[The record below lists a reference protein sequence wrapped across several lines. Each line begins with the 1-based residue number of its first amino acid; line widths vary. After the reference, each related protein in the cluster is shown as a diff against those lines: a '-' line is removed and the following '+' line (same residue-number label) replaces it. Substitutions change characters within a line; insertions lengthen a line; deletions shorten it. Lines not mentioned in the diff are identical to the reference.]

1 MAALGFTVDDAGVAT
16 LTLNNP
22 PQNRLGMELMAS
34 FTAAVQRI
42 STDPAIR
49 VVLLRGEGPDF
60 CWGGDFMTW
69 LDITPQQMAKNI
81 AGGLQL
87 FNAFEQL
94 PVPVVAAV
102 QGKCMGGGFEFAL
115 RADVIVAAES
125 AVFCHTE
132 QSLAVITFL
141 GGVQRVAERA
151 GKTRA
156 MRWALTSERVPARE
170 MLEAGVITDVVADAD
185 LGAAAGAWVARLANG
200 PTRAHAGHKQM
211 LHAWSNGGIAA
222 ADKLIP
228 EITERV
234 MNTNDARRGI
244 ASAQEAFRRDV
255 ERPVLTFEGK

>member
-1 MAALGFTVDDAGVAT
+1 MAALSFTVDAGVAT
-16 LTLNNP
+16 LSINNP
-22 PQNRLGMELMAS
+22 PQNRLGMDLVAS
-34 FTAAVQRI
+34 SNAAIQRI

-49 VVLLRGEGPDF
+49 VVLLRAEGPDF
-60 CWGGDFMTW
+60 CQGGDFMTW
-69 LDITPQQMAKNI
+69 LDIEPQQMAKNI

-125 AVFCHTE
+125 AQFCHTE

-151 GKTRA
+151 GKARA

-170 MLEAGVITDVVADAD
+170 MLQAGVITEVVADRD
-185 LGAAAGAWVARLANG
+185 LDAAANAWVTRLAKG
-200 PTRAHAGHKQM
+200 PTKAHAGHKQM
-211 LHAWSNGGIAA
+211 LHAWSSGGVAA
-222 ADKLIP
+222 ADRLIP

-234 MNTNDARRGI
+234 MNTQDARRGI
-244 ASAQEAFRRDV
+244 ASAQDAFRRDG
-255 ERPVLTFEGK
+255 ERPILEFEGK